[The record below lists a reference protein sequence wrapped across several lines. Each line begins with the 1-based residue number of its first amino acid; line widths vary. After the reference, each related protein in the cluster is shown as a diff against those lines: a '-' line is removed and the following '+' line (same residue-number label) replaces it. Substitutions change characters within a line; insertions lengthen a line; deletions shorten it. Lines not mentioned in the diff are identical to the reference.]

1 MAVLLGVERLRKW
14 PKFAF
19 HGGTAALHRESQPP
33 CRRAIMGQLS
43 IGVGFHTF
51 LRRAGN
57 IRMLINRGRGY
68 QNLRYLLLKAKRLAV
83 SNTEFIALTS
93 VKKVA

>member
-1 MAVLLGVERLRKW
+1 MPGANAEAFRRKRPLFAQQQSPETECQRAKKGHGERYGHAILWRI
-14 PKFAF
+14 
-19 HGGTAALHRESQPP
+19 AATKPASQQR
-33 CRRAIMGQLS
+33 C
-43 IGVGFHTF
+43 
-51 LRRAGN
+51 
-57 IRMLINRGRGY
+57 LINRGRGY